1 MKDTGKAGVGTLAKL
16 LASETRWRLLEEL
29 SKGGIFSVSELAAA
43 AGVKQSAASLHMILL
58 KKAGIAVQGKGRLY
72 TLAPGLLAA
81 EGGRDVALGRCTLHF
96 GGGGE

>member
-1 MKDTGKAGVGTLAKL
+1 MAKL